1 MAQPESR
8 LSRAIQSL
16 IRARG
21 GFCWKNHGGA
31 TMMNGLP
38 DIAGVYRG
46 LMIAVETKMP
56 EGGNPTPIQLHRH
69 RQIRDAGGHVLVARS
84 VADVAAWLD
93 RLASHTTP
101 DA

>member
-21 GFCWKNHGGA
+21 GFCHKNHGGS
-31 TMMNGLP
+31 TTMNGLP
-38 DIAGVYRG
+38 DIEGVFRG
-46 LMIAVETKMP
+46 LYIAVETKMP
-56 EGGNPTPIQLHRH
+56 DGGEPTVIQMHRH
-69 RQIRDAGGHVLVARS
+69 AQIERAGGHVLVARS

-93 RLASHTTP
+93 RLVSHTP
-101 DA
+101 DNA